1 MLLSDAK
8 LVLKEF
14 EKQLNGYKIESFIIN
29 QNEKV
34 IVIEDALV
42 LYLATINHY
51 EYWLQEKAK
60 TSRNYNPHDVGLY
73 IVELTYNTINFVY
86 KKVPILK
93 FAQNLTNIEFPP
105 INYLKFFRAKEKYTD
120 YSINQPIG
128 KVLIEPDLTLKI
140 TKRLPELKLKER
152 QDIWPGI
159 LPYFVVLE
167 VIDVSGNIGRGVF
180 CTTTTPYSF
189 INKHCQLWIKK
200 GFYAGNFDAV
210 GGTFERALLSWRG
223 KQLKRKY
230 ILENYMQYFY
240 IEKNLRNKDDLWQIK
255 WNILENAKKGFYDN
269 IERNTYIRP
278 SNRWKTEELIY
289 KYIKKIYK
297 NYKVIYQHRPFF
309 LVGPSGGQ
317 MSYDIFI
324 TGLNIA
330 IEYQGRQHFE
340 PVDFFGGQESFE
352 KTIVRD
358 KLKKELSEKNNIKLI
373 YINYWENVSLSFIKE
388 KIEKILSEL
397 ELQNPQL

>member
-73 IVELTYNTINFVY
+73 IVELTYNTI
-86 KKVPILK
+86 
-93 FAQNLTNIEFPP
+93 
-105 INYLKFFRAKEKYTD
+105 
-120 YSINQPIG
+120 
-128 KVLIEPDLTLKI
+128 
-140 TKRLPELKLKER
+140 
-152 QDIWPGI
+152 
-159 LPYFVVLE
+159 
-167 VIDVSGNIGRGVF
+167 
-180 CTTTTPYSF
+180 
-189 INKHCQLWIKK
+189 
-200 GFYAGNFDAV
+200 
-210 GGTFERALLSWRG
+210 
-223 KQLKRKY
+223 
-230 ILENYMQYFY
+230 
-240 IEKNLRNKDDLWQIK
+240 RNKDDLWQIK